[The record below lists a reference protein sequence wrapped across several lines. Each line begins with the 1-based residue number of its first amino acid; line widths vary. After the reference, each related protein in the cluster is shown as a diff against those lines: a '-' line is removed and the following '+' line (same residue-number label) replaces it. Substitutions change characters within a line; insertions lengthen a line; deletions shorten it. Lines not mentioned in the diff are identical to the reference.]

1 MSLKKVDNS
10 TRPEGLDPRVPALF
24 EERTEE
30 WIEGRFGFGRVRQAY
45 RDRPGYETTEAY
57 RAKDSDIIS
66 WTWLADIGL
75 IANGDRLP
83 SESEKQRGL
92 SILRERLDDL
102 IHRLGT

>member
-1 MSLKKVDNS
+1 MSLETIDKS
-10 TRPEGLDPRVPALF
+10 IRPEGLDPRVPTMF

-30 WIEGRFGFGRVRQAY
+30 WIEGRFVFGRVRQTY
-45 RDRPGYETTEAY
+45 RAKPGYETTEAY

-66 WTWLADIGL
+66 WTWLADNGL

-102 IHRLGT
+102 IHRGGT